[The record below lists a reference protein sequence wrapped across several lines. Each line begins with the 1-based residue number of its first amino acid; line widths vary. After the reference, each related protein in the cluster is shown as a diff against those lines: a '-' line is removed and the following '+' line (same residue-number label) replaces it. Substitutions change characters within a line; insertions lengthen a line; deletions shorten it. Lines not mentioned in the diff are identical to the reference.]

1 MKSAYELAME
11 RLAKNQPETKLTD
24 AQKQELAD
32 INARYEARLAERK
45 TFLNGKIKEAEAKG
59 DLPEAD
65 QFRTQL
71 RRDVATLNEEMEAK
85 KEAVRKK

>member
-24 AQKQELAD
+24 QQKKELAD
-32 INARYEARLAERK
+32 ITSRYEAKIAERK
-45 TFLNGKIKEAEAKG
+45 TFLTGKTQEAEAKG
-59 DLPEAD
+59 DLSEAE

-71 RRDVATLNEEMEAK
+71 RRDLAALNEEMEAR